1 LAEIEKIR
9 EDFEDAVELVLV
21 YIKEAHPGDEWQMDS
36 NVETDVVYDQPKTF
50 EARMDLARTFMD
62 RMKVESETLVD
73 DERNTALACYSAWPE
88 RIYVIDR
95 SGRIVYKGG
104 MGPFY
109 FDPDG
114 LREFLTTLPTQTSS
128 VLPSPSSRPLS

>member
-9 EDFEDAVELVLV
+9 KDFQDDVELVLV
-21 YIKEAHPGDEWQMDS
+21 YIKEAHPEDEWQMDS
-36 NVETDVVYDQPKTF
+36 NVESEVVFEQPKTF

-62 RMKVESETLVD
+62 RMKVETETLVD
-73 DERNTALACYSAWPE
+73 DVRNTAMACYAAWPE

-95 SGRIVYKGG
+95 EGRILYKGG

-109 FDPDG
+109 FKPDE
-114 LREFLTTLPTQTSS
+114 LREFLETM
-128 VLPSPSSRPLS
+128 REG